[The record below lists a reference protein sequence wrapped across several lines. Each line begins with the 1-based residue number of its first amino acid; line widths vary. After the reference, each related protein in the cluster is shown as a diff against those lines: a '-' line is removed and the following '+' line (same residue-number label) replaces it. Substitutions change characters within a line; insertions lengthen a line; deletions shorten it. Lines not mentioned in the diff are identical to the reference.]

1 MDKSQSLFDKI
12 RKRYGNVEPEAI
24 EAILT
29 PILIPIVGLDKTI
42 IKLQG
47 QTHWRASFT
56 IEINESWA
64 PLMQR
69 GTTGK
74 FVPKSYTDG
83 GVWRE
88 ICKGRIIDVD
98 WGTRKANGEIYVGKK
113 KTDLDAAVQELQI
126 GDYLEIDQ
134 FGASAKV
141 LSSLAEYYL
150 AKMAKEQGFRLL
162 RMPEDTAKHL
172 GTYFNYDFEFEKNNI
187 RKKVEVKSLWGTNT
201 NYARLIHST
210 TTKPNGPENT
220 WTEEQRKNYY
230 PTSSCKY
237 ATQDIFAVN
246 LFLRTGNI
254 RDFAFARSVS
264 IANKAYGLPFAE
276 QFPDHVNQNPIC
288 EVGNGSWFAT
298 LDDVWFLD

>member
-1 MDKSQSLFDKI
+1 MDNSKGLFDKI
-12 RKRYGNVEPEAI
+12 RKRYGNVEPEAL

-29 PILIPIVGLDKTI
+29 PILIPIVKLDKNI
-42 IKLQG
+42 EKFKG

-56 IEINESWA
+56 IDIDEKWA

-74 FVPKSYTDG
+74 FVPASYTKG

-98 WGTRKANGEIYVGKK
+98 WKKKKAHGEIYVGKK
-113 KTDLDAAVQELQI
+113 KADLDDAVKELSV

-134 FGASAKV
+134 FGASAKI

-150 AKMAKEQGFRLL
+150 AKLAKEQGFKLL

-172 GTYFNYDFEFEKNNI
+172 GTYYNYDFEFEKNNI
-187 RKKVEVKSLWGTNT
+187 VKKVEVKSLWGTNT

-210 TTKPNGPENT
+210 TARPKGPENK
-220 WTEEQRKNYY
+220 WTADQKRSYY
-230 PTSSCKY
+230 ATSSCKFS
-237 ATQDIFAVN
+237 TQDIFAVN

-254 RDFAFARSVS
+254 REFAFAR
-264 IANKAYGLPFAE
+264 
-276 QFPDHVNQNPIC
+276 
-288 EVGNGSWFAT
+288 
-298 LDDVWFLD
+298 